1 MKTSLSGAIGEAL
14 KDLQVSVVTNVP
26 GYGASEAYKSYA
38 LVNSKIPVLSFHEEV
53 AYSVSHGAAL
63 VGKRSATMMKAQG
76 FVKAGNA
83 AVDSLYTSLSAGFVI
98 LIFEDLTGKHSDN
111 IMEIEPILKG
121 MSFPYKRATKENIYE
136 NLISCYRE
144 SEIRKMP
151 YALLINADEINAE
164 TEFTP
169 KNIPQPENRFERNIL
184 AQVVHP
190 LLADYQYKVFT
201 TKKISPDFSGIAR
214 PRIPSFPDDFPLRY
228 KQGAQKYVVLFDALK
243 NLRGDVVTG
252 DTSVSSSF
260 AFPPYNS
267 IDLVTHLGGSIPLAT
282 GAYLAGYKDV
292 WAITGDF
299 SFLAAGHLGLIE
311 AFERAIPLKIII
323 LYNKEA
329 GATGGQKIH
338 RRIMMRVLAGYQN
351 FIKHISD
358 PQDVMEVVSVL
369 EEAKNA
375 DELRIILAD
384 Y

>member
-1 MKTSLSGAIGEAL
+1 MKTTVSDAIGLAL
-14 KDLQVSVVTNVP
+14 RDLHVSVVTNVP

-38 LVNSKIPVLSFHEEV
+38 FHNHKMPILSYHEEV
-53 AYSVSHGAAL
+53 AYSVAHGAAL
-63 VGKRSATMMKAQG
+63 VGKRSATLMKAQG

-83 AVDSLYTSLSAGFVI
+83 AVDSLYTSISAGMVI

-111 IMEIEPILKG
+111 IMEIEPILRG
-121 MSFPYKRATKENIYE
+121 MSFPFKRAKKETVYDD
-136 NLISCYRE
+136 LAHCFRE
-144 SEIRKMP
+144 SETRKIP
-151 YALLINADEINAE
+151 YALLINADEVNSEIEIE
-164 TEFTP
+164 TQDFP
-169 KNIPQPENRFERNIL
+169 DKLKKFERNIF

-190 LLADYQYKVFT
+190 LLAEYQYKVFT
-201 TKKISPDFSGIAR
+201 SKKITSEFSNISL
-214 PRIPSFPDDFPLRY
+214 PPVPNFPDDFPLRY
-228 KQGAQKYVVLFDALK
+228 KQGAEKYVVLFDAFK
-243 NLRGDVVTG
+243 NIRGDIVTG

-267 IDLVTHLGGSIPLAT
+267 IDLVTHLGGSIPLAL
-282 GAYLAGYKDV
+282 GAYLAGNKDV

-299 SFLAAGHLGLIE
+299 GFLAAGNLGLIE
-311 AFERAIPLKIII
+311 AFQRDIPIKIII

-338 RRIMMRVLAGYQN
+338 KKLMLRVLAGYEN
-351 FIKHISD
+351 FIKHIAD

-369 EEAKNA
+369 EEAKNS